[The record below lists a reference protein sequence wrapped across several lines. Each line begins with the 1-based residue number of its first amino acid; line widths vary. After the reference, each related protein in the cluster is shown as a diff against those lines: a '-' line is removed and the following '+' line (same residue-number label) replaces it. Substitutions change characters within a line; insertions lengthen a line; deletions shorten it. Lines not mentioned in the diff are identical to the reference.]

1 MHAAPTIGVDEI
13 IHVRRML
20 HVMRTIPAPTT
31 SSPASGAADVE
42 SIVTEVAAWVG
53 ELRCASMGRL
63 VQGHVSMSHMH
74 VLWLLQHHGEMPM
87 SKLADLLDVSLSNA
101 TGIIDRMAEKGLVER
116 VRVPDDRRV
125 VLVRPAESGRE
136 AVSNTESSKRDRM
149 RAVVRR
155 LPATERPI
163 VLEALRS
170 LRRALSAEV
179 ETSPETV
186 HHHHFAESAN

>member
-1 MHAAPTIGVDEI
+1 
-13 IHVRRML
+13 
-20 HVMRTIPAPTT
+20 MRTIPETTDPGEAAAPA
-31 SSPASGAADVE
+31 PAAGADVE
-42 SIVTEVAAWVG
+42 AIVTEVAAWVG

-63 VQGHVSMSHMH
+63 VQGHVSMSQMH

-87 SKLADLLDVSLSNA
+87 SKLAVLLDVSVSNA
-101 TGIIDRMAEKGLVER
+101 TGIIDRMEEHGLIER

-125 VLVRPAESGRE
+125 VLVRPAEAGRQ
-136 AVSNTESSKRDRM
+136 AVSNTESSKRDSM

-155 LPATERPI
+155 LPANERPI

-179 ETSPETV
+179 ETSPAPA
-186 HHHHFAESAN
+186 HHHHFAEQAS